1 MADRTRAVDHLISR
15 DDCAL
20 IIIDVQEK
28 LIPVISGKEEVVQNV
43 IRLAR
48 FADIAGIPVVV
59 TEQEKLGS
67 TLPEV
72 KKELAAFRPVPK
84 THFNS
89 FACKEFRDEISMINR
104 HTLILTGVEAH
115 ICVLQTALHGMENYN
130 VHVVGDAVS
139 SRAPENRKVAMDRMM
154 QRGATITSTEM
165 FIYEILQKAGTDEFR
180 ATLPLVK

>member
-1 MADRTRAVDHLISR
+1 MARKARAANNLVSR
-15 DDCAL
+15 DDCVL
-20 IIIDVQEK
+20 IVIDVQEK
-28 LIPVISGKEEVVQNV
+28 LMPVISERQGVTQNV

-48 FADIAGIPVVV
+48 FANIAGIPVVI
-59 TEQEKLGS
+59 TEQEKLGP

-72 KKELAAFRPVPK
+72 KHELAATRPVSK
-84 THFNS
+84 VHFNCFS
-89 FACKEFRDEISMINR
+89 CKEFQDEVSRMGR

-115 ICVLQTALHGMENYN
+115 ICVLQTALHGLGKYE

-139 SRAPENRKVAMDRMM
+139 SRAPDNRKTALERM
-154 QRGATITSTEM
+154 QRCGATITSTEM